1 MKRVTIKNLA
11 GQETHGAL
19 IEDPTDWIA
28 SCVASNSWGLPERW
42 TLHKDEFL
50 AQPYDEADVIG
61 EETRIVQPALEAVL
75 DEAGVEVF
83 PAQPEVSQKFVKL
96 RSTYTIEIT
105 ELGIEYQKEI
115 IRNKRKAEYPD
126 PTDFLDAY
134 FDGNQEAL
142 AELQAKRLEVKA
154 KYPFPVA

>member
-1 MKRVTIKNLA
+1 MKRVIIKNLLSE
-11 GQETHGAL
+11 QTHGAL

-28 SCVASNSWGLPERW
+28 SCVAANVWGLSERW
-42 TLHKDEFL
+42 VLHKEEL
-50 AQPYDEADVIG
+50 NAESYDDADVIG
-61 EETRIVQPALEAVL
+61 EEVREVFPGAAAVL
-75 DEAGVEVF
+75 DEAGLEIV
-83 PAQPEVSQKFVKL
+83 PAIPAKSKKYVKL
-96 RSTYTIEIT
+96 RATYTIEIE
-105 ELGIEYQKEI
+105 ELGVEYQKEL

-142 AELQAKRLEVKA
+142 ALLQAKRLEVKA